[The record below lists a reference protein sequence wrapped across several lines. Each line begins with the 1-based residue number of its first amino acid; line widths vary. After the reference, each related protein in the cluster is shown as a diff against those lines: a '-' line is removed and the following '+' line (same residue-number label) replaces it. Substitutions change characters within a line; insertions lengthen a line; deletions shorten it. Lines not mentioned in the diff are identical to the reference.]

1 MFSFI
6 NEIILEI
13 ETKVICL
20 LIVYN
25 DEMKYSISNKKYTV
39 IIQARIL
46 KKKSS
51 LRFGTTFKWN

>member
-13 ETKVICL
+13 ETKGICL

-25 DEMKYSISNKKYTV
+25 NEIKYSFSNKKYPV
-39 IIQARIL
+39 IIQVR
-46 KKKSS
+46 S
-51 LRFGTTFKWN
+51 